1 MQEHGDD
8 IIDVNGYCL
17 DIHRGVL
24 ERDGR
29 PVPIRPKS
37 FALLCY
43 FARHADRVVA
53 KNELIQAVWGG
64 LAITDDALT
73 QTIKN
78 IRQVIDDRT
87 ATVLR
92 TVPRR
97 GYMLIASTPCR
108 DAGRSSERPPRHAF
122 DILVEES
129 TSPVPLADESG
140 GYGALAPADRARR
153 ARLSGRDRPAIAV
166 LPFAFDDEASQ
177 TMRLLRDGLLRD
189 IIRDLA
195 RLRTIFVIA
204 ANSLQALSTAALD
217 SLEAGRLL
225 RCDYV
230 CAGTIA
236 AAGGELRLDVELIA
250 TDGGHVLL
258 SERFARPLASISR
271 VGAALAGEIATL
283 LADEVDL
290 AERNIA
296 IQRPSHALDAWQA
309 YHRGLWHMHRFTG
322 ADNAV
327 AENFFKQAI
336 DQDRGFARPYA
347 SLAYTHF
354 LKAFL
359 HDPSSPSQDVRL
371 AHDLAARAV
380 TIDTYDPAGH
390 CTLGQ
395 ALWLSGRHDE
405 AIESLE
411 RTTALSPSYAFGH
424 FSRAIIEALSK
435 DPNAGIEASDRARA
449 LSPFDPFLAAI
460 QSVRALA
467 LLRLGKIEEAAAWG
481 LRAAR
486 HPHADPHVMRIAV
499 WSLTAAGLIEEAKP
513 LVQRINSGSA
523 REGNELFIRVCRLP
537 RHHENLLRDLSR
549 RSGLL

>member
-53 KNELIQAVWGG
+53 KNELIEAVWGG

-78 IRQVIDDRT
+78 IRHVIDDRA

-97 GYMLIASTPCR
+97 GYMLVAAAPCR
-108 DAGRSSERPPRHAF
+108 DAGQPFERPPRHAF

-129 TSPVPLADESG
+129 TSPVPLADERG
-140 GYGALAPADRARR
+140 EHGAPVAADRARR

-166 LPFAFDDEASQ
+166 LPFAFNAEASR
-177 TMRLLRDGLLRD
+177 TVRLMRDGLLRD

-204 ANSLQALSTAALD
+204 ANSLQALSTAGLD

-236 AAGGELRLDVELIA
+236 AADGELRLDVELIA

-271 VGAALAGEIATL
+271 VGAALAGEIAML

-290 AERNIA
+290 AERKIA
-296 IQRPSHALDAWQA
+296 IQRPSHALDAWQS

-336 DQDRGFARPYA
+336 DRDPGFARPYTGLSFTHWMKA
-347 SLAYTHF
+347 YVFGPSHLSDEGRLAY
-354 LKAFL
+354 
-359 HDPSSPSQDVRL
+359 
-371 AHDLAARAV
+371 DLAARAV
-380 TIDTYDPAGH
+380 AVDPYDPAAH
-390 CTLGQ
+390 CAFGR
-395 ALWLSGRHDE
+395 ALWLIGAREDAVE
-405 AIESLE
+405 ALE
-411 RTTALSPSYAFGH
+411 RATLLSPSYAFGH
-424 FSRAIIEALSK
+424 YARAFTESFSG
-435 DPNAGIEASDRARA
+435 NARTGIEASDRARE
-449 LSPFDPFLAAI
+449 LSPFDPFLTAN
-460 QSVRALA
+460 QGSRALA
-467 LLRLGKIEEAAAWG
+467 LLRLGKIEEAVAWS
-481 LRAAR
+481 LRSIS
-486 HPHADPHVMRIAV
+486 HPNAHVVMRRVAIL
-499 WSLTAAGLIEEAKP
+499 SLTAAGRLEEAKP
-513 LVQRINSGSA
+513 LIRQVNRESPENGS
-523 REGNELFIRVCRLP
+523 ELFIRTNRMLP
-537 RHHENLLRDLSR
+537 EDEKLIRELSR
-549 RSGLL
+549 QSGLL